1 MSSAVDG
8 PPRPVV
14 AASPPPAG
22 LRVAL
27 SLAVPSDPLRNP
39 TLTTLV
45 VDVRGLA
52 PLAARATPDRAIAT
66 IHGVFARLGTAIEAE
81 RGAVHG
87 VLGNCL
93 LAVFAEED
101 HDGDHPT
108 AAARAALEIRALF
121 ETPRGPREFRAGL
134 GLNTGTVVAGRVGP
148 SADAAYAVVGHAV
161 TVASRLG
168 VRADPG
174 QILVGAGTAALLSVE
189 FDVRDRGMVDLAGV
203 GPTAVFELVR

>member
-1 MSSAVDG
+1 MPFDTVQ
-8 PPRPVV
+8 
-14 AASPPPAG
+14 
-22 LRVAL
+22 
-27 SLAVPSDPLRNP
+27 NP

-52 PLAARATPDRAIAT
+52 PLATATPDHAVAT
-66 IHGVFARLGTAIEAE
+66 IHDVFARLGTAIAAE
-81 RGAVHG
+81 RGTVNG

-101 HDGDHPT
+101 TDTDHPS

-121 ETPRGPREFRAGL
+121 EGGRGPREFRAGL
-134 GLNTGTVVAGRVGP
+134 GLNTGTVVAGRVGFTVIG
-148 SADAAYAVVGHAV
+148 YAV

-168 VRADPG
+168 ARAEAG
-174 QILVGAGTAALLSVE
+174 QILVGAGTAALLPVE
-189 FDVRDRGMVDLAGV
+189 FDVRDRGTVDLAGV